1 MIIDRVSPLVASG
14 LKEYGVEVDI
24 QILPGVEELKQL
36 LPNYDLLVMRV
47 DPKIDRELLDA
58 AAKRVKMIAVC
69 AVGTNHIDV
78 DYAGKLGIKIQNAP
92 GVNYNAVAELTISKM
107 LDLSRFTMEANR
119 EVQEEHIWN
128 KYKYTGHE
136 LKGHVLGIVGLGKI
150 GSRVAKLAQ
159 AFDMTVAAYDPYV
172 DGETMQSKGVAK
184 VEDLNELCARA
195 DYISTHTPLTSETK
209 GIIGKEQ
216 FACMKPGTY
225 VINCARGGVVDEAAA
240 REALASGKVAAYVVD
255 FPCEEV
261 LGMEGAIVLPH
272 LGAST
277 PESEDNCAVMAAD
290 ELIEYLENGNI
301 RNSVNY
307 PAVEAE
313 RTTDHRICVLH
324 KNVPTMLTQ
333 ISGMVSEAGVNI
345 DNMTSR
351 SKKDYAYTILDVTDA
366 ISEGC
371 IQKAIRQ
378 MFKYGSRIVDLK

>member
-1 MIIDRVSPLVASG
+1 MRALIIDRVAPLVAAA
-14 LKEYGVEVDI
+14 LREYGVEVDI
-24 QILPGVEELKQL
+24 RILPGVEELKQL
-36 LPNYDLLVMRV
+36 LPDYDLLVMRV

-78 DYAGKLGIKIQNAP
+78 DYAGELGIKIQNAP

-172 DGETMQSKGVAK
+172 DGGTMQSKGVAK

-195 DYISTHTPLTSETK
+195 DYISIHTPLTGETK
-209 GIIGKEQ
+209 GIIGEEQ

-240 REALASGKVAAYVVD
+240 REALASGKLAGLSVD
-255 FPCEEV
+255 V
-261 LGMEGAIVLPH
+261 LANELAGKGLGDNAGLSSDLFGMEHFTVSPH
-272 LGAST
+272 IGGSTYEGLDALGQY
-277 PESEDNCAVMAAD
+277 AVD
-290 ELIEYLENGNI
+290 
-301 RNSVNY
+301 
-307 PAVEAE
+307 
-313 RTTDHRICVLH
+313 
-324 KNVPTMLTQ
+324 
-333 ISGMVSEAGVNI
+333 
-345 DNMTSR
+345 
-351 SKKDYAYTILDVTDA
+351 
-366 ISEGC
+366 
-371 IQKAIRQ
+371 
-378 MFKYGSRIVDLK
+378 RIVEFYKLSK

>member
-1 MIIDRVSPLVASG
+1 MRALIIDRVAPLVAAA
-14 LKEYGVEVDI
+14 LREYGVEVDI
-24 QILPGVEELKQL
+24 RILPGVEELKQL
-36 LPNYDLLVMRV
+36 LPDYDLLVMRV

-78 DYAGKLGIKIQNAP
+78 DYAGELGIKIQNAP

-136 LKGHVLGIVGLGKI
+136 LKGHMLGIVGLGKI

-184 VEDLNELCARA
+184 VEDLNELCAQA

-240 REALASGKVAAYVVD
+240 REALASGKLAGLSVD
-255 FPCEEV
+255 V
-261 LGMEGAIVLPH
+261 LANELAGKGLGDNAGLSSDLFGMEHFTVSPH
-272 LGAST
+272 IGGSTYEGLDALGQY
-277 PESEDNCAVMAAD
+277 AVD
-290 ELIEYLENGNI
+290 
-301 RNSVNY
+301 
-307 PAVEAE
+307 
-313 RTTDHRICVLH
+313 
-324 KNVPTMLTQ
+324 
-333 ISGMVSEAGVNI
+333 
-345 DNMTSR
+345 
-351 SKKDYAYTILDVTDA
+351 
-366 ISEGC
+366 
-371 IQKAIRQ
+371 
-378 MFKYGSRIVDLK
+378 RIVEFYKLSK

>member
-1 MIIDRVSPLVASG
+1 MRALIIDRVAPLVAAA
-14 LKEYGVEVDI
+14 LREYGVEVDI
-24 QILPGVEELKQL
+24 RILPGVEELKQL
-36 LPNYDLLVMRV
+36 LPDYDLLVMRV

-78 DYAGKLGIKIQNAP
+78 DYAGELGIKIQNAP

-172 DGETMQSKGVAK
+172 DGGTMQSKGVAK

-195 DYISTHTPLTSETK
+195 DYISTHTPLTGETK
-209 GIIGKEQ
+209 GIIGEEQ

-240 REALASGKVAAYVVD
+240 REALASGKLAGLSVD
-255 FPCEEV
+255 V
-261 LGMEGAIVLPH
+261 LANELAGKGLGDNAGLSSDLFGMEHFTVSPH
-272 LGAST
+272 IGGSTYEGLDALGQY
-277 PESEDNCAVMAAD
+277 AVD
-290 ELIEYLENGNI
+290 
-301 RNSVNY
+301 
-307 PAVEAE
+307 
-313 RTTDHRICVLH
+313 
-324 KNVPTMLTQ
+324 
-333 ISGMVSEAGVNI
+333 
-345 DNMTSR
+345 
-351 SKKDYAYTILDVTDA
+351 
-366 ISEGC
+366 
-371 IQKAIRQ
+371 
-378 MFKYGSRIVDLK
+378 RIVEFYKLSK

>member
-1 MIIDRVSPLVASG
+1 MRALIIDRVAPLVAAA
-14 LKEYGVEVDI
+14 LREYGVEVDI
-24 QILPGVEELKQL
+24 RILPGVEELKQL
-36 LPNYDLLVMRV
+36 LPDYDLLVMRV

-78 DYAGKLGIKIQNAP
+78 DYARKLGIKIQNAP

-240 REALASGKVAAYVVD
+240 REALASGKLAGLSVD
-255 FPCEEV
+255 V
-261 LGMEGAIVLPH
+261 LANELAGKGLGDNAGLSSDLFGMEHFTVSPH
-272 LGAST
+272 IGGSTYEGLDALGQY
-277 PESEDNCAVMAAD
+277 AVD
-290 ELIEYLENGNI
+290 
-301 RNSVNY
+301 
-307 PAVEAE
+307 
-313 RTTDHRICVLH
+313 
-324 KNVPTMLTQ
+324 
-333 ISGMVSEAGVNI
+333 
-345 DNMTSR
+345 
-351 SKKDYAYTILDVTDA
+351 
-366 ISEGC
+366 
-371 IQKAIRQ
+371 
-378 MFKYGSRIVDLK
+378 RIVEFYKLSK

>member
-1 MIIDRVSPLVASG
+1 MKALIIDRVSPLVASG

-136 LKGHVLGIVGLGKI
+136 LKGHMLGIVGLGKI

-184 VEDLNELCARA
+184 VEALNELCARA
-195 DYISTHTPLTSETK
+195 DYISIHTPLTGETK

-240 REALASGKVAAYVVD
+240 REALASGKLAGLSVD
-255 FPCEEV
+255 V
-261 LGMEGAIVLPH
+261 LANELAGKGLGDNAGLNSDLFGMEHFTVSPH
-272 LGAST
+272 IGGSTYEGLDALGQY
-277 PESEDNCAVMAAD
+277 AVD
-290 ELIEYLENGNI
+290 
-301 RNSVNY
+301 
-307 PAVEAE
+307 
-313 RTTDHRICVLH
+313 
-324 KNVPTMLTQ
+324 
-333 ISGMVSEAGVNI
+333 
-345 DNMTSR
+345 
-351 SKKDYAYTILDVTDA
+351 
-366 ISEGC
+366 
-371 IQKAIRQ
+371 
-378 MFKYGSRIVDLK
+378 RIVEFYKLSK

>member
-1 MIIDRVSPLVASG
+1 MKALIIDRVSPLVASG

-24 QILPGVEELKQL
+24 QILPGVEELKRL

-69 AVGTNHIDV
+69 AVGTNHIDA
-78 DYAGKLGIKIQNAP
+78 DYAGELGIKIQNAP
-92 GVNYNAVAELTISKM
+92 GINCNAVAELTISKM

-184 VEDLNELCARA
+184 VEDLNELCAQA

-240 REALASGKVAAYVVD
+240 REALASGKLAGLSLD
-255 FPCEEV
+255 V
-261 LGMEGAIVLPH
+261 LANELAGKGLGDNAGLNSDLFGMEHFTVSPH
-272 LGAST
+272 IGGSTYEGLDALGQY
-277 PESEDNCAVMAAD
+277 AVD
-290 ELIEYLENGNI
+290 
-301 RNSVNY
+301 
-307 PAVEAE
+307 
-313 RTTDHRICVLH
+313 
-324 KNVPTMLTQ
+324 
-333 ISGMVSEAGVNI
+333 
-345 DNMTSR
+345 
-351 SKKDYAYTILDVTDA
+351 
-366 ISEGC
+366 
-371 IQKAIRQ
+371 
-378 MFKYGSRIVDLK
+378 RIVEFYKLSK

>member
-1 MIIDRVSPLVASG
+1 MRALIIDRVAPLVAAA
-14 LKEYGVEVDI
+14 LREYGVEVDI
-24 QILPGVEELKQL
+24 RILPGVEELKQL
-36 LPNYDLLVMRV
+36 LPDYDLLVMRV

-78 DYAGKLGIKIQNAP
+78 DYAGELGIKIQNAP

-136 LKGHVLGIVGLGKI
+136 LKGHMLGIVGLGKI

-184 VEDLNELCARA
+184 VEDLNELCAQA

-240 REALASGKVAAYVVD
+240 REALASGKLAGLSVD
-255 FPCEEV
+255 V
-261 LGMEGAIVLPH
+261 LANELAGKGLGDNAGLNSDLFGMEHFTVSPH
-272 LGAST
+272 IGGSTYEGLDALGQY
-277 PESEDNCAVMAAD
+277 AVD
-290 ELIEYLENGNI
+290 
-301 RNSVNY
+301 
-307 PAVEAE
+307 
-313 RTTDHRICVLH
+313 
-324 KNVPTMLTQ
+324 
-333 ISGMVSEAGVNI
+333 
-345 DNMTSR
+345 
-351 SKKDYAYTILDVTDA
+351 
-366 ISEGC
+366 
-371 IQKAIRQ
+371 
-378 MFKYGSRIVDLK
+378 RIVEFYKLSK

>member
-1 MIIDRVSPLVASG
+1 MKALIIDRVSPLVASG

-24 QILPGVEELKQL
+24 QILPGVEELKRL

-78 DYAGKLGIKIQNAP
+78 DYAGELGIKIQNAP

-136 LKGHVLGIVGLGKI
+136 LKGHMLGIVGLGKI

-184 VEDLNELCARA
+184 VEDLNELCAQA

-240 REALASGKVAAYVVD
+240 REALASGKLAGLSLD
-255 FPCEEV
+255 V
-261 LGMEGAIVLPH
+261 LANELAGTGLGDNAGLSSDLFGMEHFTVSPH
-272 LGAST
+272 IGGSTYEGLDALGQY
-277 PESEDNCAVMAAD
+277 AVD
-290 ELIEYLENGNI
+290 
-301 RNSVNY
+301 
-307 PAVEAE
+307 
-313 RTTDHRICVLH
+313 
-324 KNVPTMLTQ
+324 
-333 ISGMVSEAGVNI
+333 
-345 DNMTSR
+345 
-351 SKKDYAYTILDVTDA
+351 
-366 ISEGC
+366 
-371 IQKAIRQ
+371 
-378 MFKYGSRIVDLK
+378 RIVEFYKLSK

>member
-1 MIIDRVSPLVASG
+1 MRALIIDRVAPLVAAA
-14 LKEYGVEVDI
+14 LREYGVEVDI
-24 QILPGVEELKQL
+24 RILPGVEELKQL
-36 LPNYDLLVMRV
+36 LPDYDLLVMRV

-69 AVGTNHIDV
+69 AVGTNHIDA
-78 DYAGKLGIKIQNAP
+78 DYAGELGIKIQNAP

-136 LKGHVLGIVGLGKI
+136 LKGHMLGIVGLGKI

-195 DYISTHTPLTSETK
+195 DYISIHTPLTDATK

-240 REALASGKVAAYVVD
+240 REALASGKLAGLSVD
-255 FPCEEV
+255 V
-261 LGMEGAIVLPH
+261 LANELAGKGLGDNAGLSSDLFGMEHFTVSPH
-272 LGAST
+272 IGGSTYEGLDALGQY
-277 PESEDNCAVMAAD
+277 AVD
-290 ELIEYLENGNI
+290 
-301 RNSVNY
+301 
-307 PAVEAE
+307 
-313 RTTDHRICVLH
+313 
-324 KNVPTMLTQ
+324 
-333 ISGMVSEAGVNI
+333 
-345 DNMTSR
+345 
-351 SKKDYAYTILDVTDA
+351 
-366 ISEGC
+366 
-371 IQKAIRQ
+371 
-378 MFKYGSRIVDLK
+378 RIVEFYKLSK

>member
-1 MIIDRVSPLVASG
+1 MRALIIDRVAPLVAAA
-14 LKEYGVEVDI
+14 LREYGVEVDI
-24 QILPGVEELKQL
+24 RILPGVEELKQL
-36 LPNYDLLVMRV
+36 LPDYDLLVMRV

-78 DYAGKLGIKIQNAP
+78 DYAGELGIKIQNAP

-136 LKGHVLGIVGLGKI
+136 LKGHMLGIVGLGKI

-195 DYISTHTPLTSETK
+195 DYISIHTPLTDATK

-240 REALASGKVAAYVVD
+240 REALASGKLAG
-255 FPCEEV
+255 
-261 LGMEGAIVLPH
+261 LGTVCG
-272 LGAST
+272 GS
-277 PESEDNCAVMAAD
+277 DR
-290 ELIEYLENGNI
+290 G
-301 RNSVNY
+301 
-307 PAVEAE
+307 
-313 RTTDHRICVLH
+313 
-324 KNVPTMLTQ
+324 
-333 ISGMVSEAGVNI
+333 
-345 DNMTSR
+345 
-351 SKKDYAYTILDVTDA
+351 IL
-366 ISEGC
+366 
-371 IQKAIRQ
+371 
-378 MFKYGSRIVDLK
+378 

>member
-1 MIIDRVSPLVASG
+1 MRALIIDRVAPLVAAA
-14 LKEYGVEVDI
+14 LREYGVEVDI
-24 QILPGVEELKQL
+24 RILPGVEELKQL
-36 LPNYDLLVMRV
+36 LPDYDLLVMRV

-78 DYAGKLGIKIQNAP
+78 DYAGELGIKIQNAP

-107 LDLSRFTMEANR
+107 LDLSRFTMEANW

-172 DGETMQSKGVAK
+172 GGGTMQSKGVAK

-195 DYISTHTPLTSETK
+195 DYISIHTPLTGATK

-240 REALASGKVAAYVVD
+240 GEALASGKLAGLSVD
-255 FPCEEV
+255 V
-261 LGMEGAIVLPH
+261 LANELAGKGLGDNAGLSSDLFGMEHFTVSPH
-272 LGAST
+272 IGGSTYEGLDALGQY
-277 PESEDNCAVMAAD
+277 AVD
-290 ELIEYLENGNI
+290 
-301 RNSVNY
+301 
-307 PAVEAE
+307 
-313 RTTDHRICVLH
+313 
-324 KNVPTMLTQ
+324 
-333 ISGMVSEAGVNI
+333 
-345 DNMTSR
+345 
-351 SKKDYAYTILDVTDA
+351 
-366 ISEGC
+366 
-371 IQKAIRQ
+371 
-378 MFKYGSRIVDLK
+378 RIVEFYKLSK

>member
-1 MIIDRVSPLVASG
+1 MRALIIDRVAPLVAAA
-14 LKEYGVEVDI
+14 LREYGVEVDI
-24 QILPGVEELKQL
+24 RILPGVEELKQL
-36 LPNYDLLVMRV
+36 LPDYDLLVMRV

-78 DYAGKLGIKIQNAP
+78 DYAGELGIKIQNAP

-172 DGETMQSKGVAK
+172 GGETMQSKGVAK
-184 VEDLNELCARA
+184 VEDLNELCAQA

-240 REALASGKVAAYVVD
+240 REALASGKLAGLSVD
-255 FPCEEV
+255 V
-261 LGMEGAIVLPH
+261 LANELAGKGLGDNAGLNSDLFGMEHFTVSPH
-272 LGAST
+272 IGGSTYEGLDALGQY
-277 PESEDNCAVMAAD
+277 AVD
-290 ELIEYLENGNI
+290 
-301 RNSVNY
+301 
-307 PAVEAE
+307 
-313 RTTDHRICVLH
+313 
-324 KNVPTMLTQ
+324 
-333 ISGMVSEAGVNI
+333 
-345 DNMTSR
+345 
-351 SKKDYAYTILDVTDA
+351 
-366 ISEGC
+366 
-371 IQKAIRQ
+371 
-378 MFKYGSRIVDLK
+378 RIVEFYKLSK

>member
-1 MIIDRVSPLVASG
+1 MRALIIDRVAPLVAAA
-14 LKEYGVEVDI
+14 LREYGVEVDI
-24 QILPGVEELKQL
+24 RILPGVEELKQL
-36 LPNYDLLVMRV
+36 LPDYDLLVMRV

-78 DYAGKLGIKIQNAP
+78 DYAGELGIKIQNAP

-184 VEDLNELCARA
+184 VEDLNELCAQA

-240 REALASGKVAAYVVD
+240 REALASGKLAGLSVD
-255 FPCEEV
+255 V
-261 LGMEGAIVLPH
+261 LANELAGKGLGDNAGLNSDLFGMEHFTVSPH
-272 LGAST
+272 IGGSTYEGLDALGQY
-277 PESEDNCAVMAAD
+277 AVD
-290 ELIEYLENGNI
+290 
-301 RNSVNY
+301 
-307 PAVEAE
+307 
-313 RTTDHRICVLH
+313 
-324 KNVPTMLTQ
+324 
-333 ISGMVSEAGVNI
+333 
-345 DNMTSR
+345 
-351 SKKDYAYTILDVTDA
+351 
-366 ISEGC
+366 
-371 IQKAIRQ
+371 
-378 MFKYGSRIVDLK
+378 RIVEFYKLSK

>member
-1 MIIDRVSPLVASG
+1 MRALIIDRVAPLVAAA
-14 LKEYGVEVDI
+14 LREYGVEVDI
-24 QILPGVEELKQL
+24 RILPGVEELKQL
-36 LPNYDLLVMRV
+36 LPDYDLLVMRV

-78 DYAGKLGIKIQNAP
+78 DYAGELGIKIQNAP

-136 LKGHVLGIVGLGKI
+136 LKGHMLGIVGLGKI

-184 VEDLNELCARA
+184 VEDLNELCAQA
-195 DYISTHTPLTSETK
+195 DYISTHTPLTSATK

-240 REALASGKVAAYVVD
+240 REALASGKLAGLSVD
-255 FPCEEV
+255 V
-261 LGMEGAIVLPH
+261 LANELAGKGLGDNAGLNSDLFGMEHFTVSPH
-272 LGAST
+272 IGGSTYEGLDALGQY
-277 PESEDNCAVMAAD
+277 AVD
-290 ELIEYLENGNI
+290 
-301 RNSVNY
+301 
-307 PAVEAE
+307 
-313 RTTDHRICVLH
+313 
-324 KNVPTMLTQ
+324 
-333 ISGMVSEAGVNI
+333 
-345 DNMTSR
+345 
-351 SKKDYAYTILDVTDA
+351 
-366 ISEGC
+366 
-371 IQKAIRQ
+371 
-378 MFKYGSRIVDLK
+378 RIVEFYKLSK

>member
-1 MIIDRVSPLVASG
+1 MRALIIDRVAPLVAAA
-14 LKEYGVEVDI
+14 LREYGVEVDI
-24 QILPGVEELKQL
+24 RILPGVEELKQL

-78 DYAGKLGIKIQNAP
+78 DYAGELGIKIQNAP

-184 VEDLNELCARA
+184 VEDLNELCAQA

-209 GIIGKEQ
+209 GIIGREQ

-240 REALASGKVAAYVVD
+240 REALASGKLAGLSVD
-255 FPCEEV
+255 V
-261 LGMEGAIVLPH
+261 LANELAGKGLGDNAGLNSDLFGMEHFTVSPH
-272 LGAST
+272 IGGSTYEGLDALGQY
-277 PESEDNCAVMAAD
+277 AVD
-290 ELIEYLENGNI
+290 
-301 RNSVNY
+301 
-307 PAVEAE
+307 
-313 RTTDHRICVLH
+313 
-324 KNVPTMLTQ
+324 
-333 ISGMVSEAGVNI
+333 
-345 DNMTSR
+345 
-351 SKKDYAYTILDVTDA
+351 
-366 ISEGC
+366 
-371 IQKAIRQ
+371 
-378 MFKYGSRIVDLK
+378 RIVEFYKLSK

>member
-1 MIIDRVSPLVASG
+1 MRALIIDRVAPLVAAA
-14 LKEYGVEVDI
+14 LREYGVEVDI
-24 QILPGVEELKQL
+24 RILPGVEELKQL
-36 LPNYDLLVMRV
+36 LPDYDLLVMRV

-78 DYAGKLGIKIQNAP
+78 DYAGELGIKIQNAP

-136 LKGHVLGIVGLGKI
+136 LKGHMLGIVGLGKI

-184 VEDLNELCARA
+184 VEDLNELCAQA

-225 VINCARGGVVDEAAA
+225 VINCAWGGVVDEAAA
-240 REALASGKVAAYVVD
+240 REALASGKLAGLSVD
-255 FPCEEV
+255 V
-261 LGMEGAIVLPH
+261 LANELAGKGLGDNAGLNSDLFGMEHFTVSPH
-272 LGAST
+272 IGGSTYEGLDALGQY
-277 PESEDNCAVMAAD
+277 AVD
-290 ELIEYLENGNI
+290 
-301 RNSVNY
+301 
-307 PAVEAE
+307 
-313 RTTDHRICVLH
+313 
-324 KNVPTMLTQ
+324 
-333 ISGMVSEAGVNI
+333 
-345 DNMTSR
+345 
-351 SKKDYAYTILDVTDA
+351 
-366 ISEGC
+366 
-371 IQKAIRQ
+371 
-378 MFKYGSRIVDLK
+378 RIVEFYKLSK

>member
-1 MIIDRVSPLVASG
+1 MRALIIDRVAPLVAAA
-14 LKEYGVEVDI
+14 LREYGVEVDI
-24 QILPGVEELKQL
+24 RILPGVEELKQL
-36 LPNYDLLVMRV
+36 LPDYDLLVMRV

-69 AVGTNHIDV
+69 AVGTNHIDA
-78 DYAGKLGIKIQNAP
+78 DYAGELGIKIQNAP

-172 DGETMQSKGVAK
+172 DGGTMQSKGVAK

-195 DYISTHTPLTSETK
+195 DYISIHTPLTDATK

-240 REALASGKVAAYVVD
+240 REALASGKLAGLSVD
-255 FPCEEV
+255 V
-261 LGMEGAIVLPH
+261 LANELAGKGLRDNAGLSSDLFGMEHFTVSPH
-272 LGAST
+272 IGGSTYEGLDALGQY
-277 PESEDNCAVMAAD
+277 AVD
-290 ELIEYLENGNI
+290 
-301 RNSVNY
+301 
-307 PAVEAE
+307 
-313 RTTDHRICVLH
+313 
-324 KNVPTMLTQ
+324 
-333 ISGMVSEAGVNI
+333 
-345 DNMTSR
+345 
-351 SKKDYAYTILDVTDA
+351 
-366 ISEGC
+366 
-371 IQKAIRQ
+371 
-378 MFKYGSRIVDLK
+378 RIVEFYKLSK

>member
-1 MIIDRVSPLVASG
+1 MRALIIDRVAPLVAAA
-14 LKEYGVEVDI
+14 LREYGVEVDI
-24 QILPGVEELKQL
+24 RILPGVEELKQL
-36 LPNYDLLVMRV
+36 LPDYDLLVMRV

-78 DYAGKLGIKIQNAP
+78 DYAGELGINIQNAP

-240 REALASGKVAAYVVD
+240 REALASGKLAGLSLD
-255 FPCEEV
+255 V
-261 LGMEGAIVLPH
+261 LANELAGKGLGDNAGLSSDLFGMEHFTVSPH
-272 LGAST
+272 IGGSTYEGLDALGQY
-277 PESEDNCAVMAAD
+277 AVD
-290 ELIEYLENGNI
+290 
-301 RNSVNY
+301 
-307 PAVEAE
+307 
-313 RTTDHRICVLH
+313 
-324 KNVPTMLTQ
+324 
-333 ISGMVSEAGVNI
+333 
-345 DNMTSR
+345 
-351 SKKDYAYTILDVTDA
+351 
-366 ISEGC
+366 
-371 IQKAIRQ
+371 
-378 MFKYGSRIVDLK
+378 RIVEFYKLSK